1 MKKYLHSSTPLGH
14 PFMAQ
19 FLFLLMLFSS
29 VGVWG
34 QVNLPHTRT
43 TWNSTP
49 IGWTDTPKDS
59 YTTTFACSGSNGAK
73 FGTTGDL
80 KIVFLDSAPDQLSFV
95 VKSNMATTSALLV
108 EESDTGSTYTTVIS
122 LSGAIDLPTTC
133 TTKGTYT
140 LKSSTR
146 YIRWTFTKGSQNLTM
161 DDVSITKVSTTTSI
175 TSGNWFDASTWSA
188 GVPTSGDNA
197 IIANGHVVTMNT
209 TTGGINTRNSG
220 TTTTVNTGGTL
231 ATNQNYINNG
241 TTTVNGSF
249 QLDGGGWVSDAGGT
263 NALVYGT
270 AGTLIFNTAYTANN
284 GNYWP
289 SSNGPVNVTV
299 NSSSPLD
306 LGFARTVT
314 GLFQTSSNINNP
326 GNITIGTNGT
336 LRLNSGY
343 DWSGTGSP
351 TYGNAS
357 LLKYNSGGTPG
368 RSVEWNQTNGTIGTT
383 AGYPNNVQVS
393 NNTTLNFANGGTST
407 YKADKTVVIDA
418 GSSLYQNYGGGN
430 AGLAVGTDLTVNGN
444 LTLGTTT
451 GDLNVG
457 GNFTVASTGFNSYG
471 RAVIFNGTG
480 TQTIARTTPG
490 TIDFDYITINKTASS
505 VVLSATPATNI
516 TLNATS
522 GDFLRLTNIG
532 SLDLNGRTMSL
543 NNIGGG
549 IYVDGARTIT
559 SSVAGG
565 KIEVNQYKRVS
576 NNSGTG
582 ALTLAANVTVN
593 LNANGN
599 FDFGKSSGVT
609 ITTLN
614 GTLSINSTTSCY
626 VNTNPPIYGVG
637 SLLKYNS
644 TGTYGRGVE
653 WSTTSGAGFPSDVQV
668 SNNTTLDVPNTGGA
682 FSTNLALSRD
692 LTVDSGSSLYMDYG
706 AGPASGAL
714 TVGRN
719 VNISGNLSL
728 GDTAPGDLFVAGTW
742 IRTGVFTAN
751 GRLVTFNGAAAQTVT
766 GATTFD
772 YLTLNNTNGLT
783 LQPSSAVIVNQN
795 LGLTNGKLTLGAN
808 NLTIGSTGTITGAST
823 SSYVVTNGAGQLKR
837 NVAASAISFPVGNT
851 TYNPIIF
858 NNTGGSSDV
867 YGVRVT
873 DGVLTTALDISKTV
887 KRRWLVSEAFSG
899 GSNLKA
905 VAQYNTGEP
914 DTNFNTGTT
923 PKIGFYDGS
932 TWTDVDAT
940 KAGSDPYTLSSITNS
955 TPATL
960 TGTQYFALGTDNA
973 FTTKATKYVIT
984 AITPSSPGAGY
995 PFSVTVQA
1003 QDAFGFA
1010 ANVSANSTFSLTT
1023 NGNAGAIGGTV
1034 SGTILSGT
1042 NSIIVTGVTL
1052 ATAGIGVTVTA
1063 TNSGGLSINTGTSAT
1078 FIVLAKATQLAF
1090 VAVPATGSVGVNLPS
1105 FTVEARRP
1113 DNSIDTNYTGN
1124 ITIAKFT
1131 GTGTLSGT
1139 LAPAAIAGVATFS
1152 DAQFDAA
1159 DTYTIT
1165 ATATVL
1171 TSATSGN
1178 IVVTVSSFTVGDY
1191 RTNPNF
1197 TGSVYFDST
1206 TPSGS
1211 IYPWQRWNGS
1221 NWVDVTGSS
1230 ATSSPQNLSYVPANI
1245 YLNASYVNLANGKT
1259 YNNIIV
1265 ESGSVY
1271 SGNTTTGLTI
1281 DTNRTLDIKAGSMLV
1296 DGRFIFSAG
1305 SKLIVRNDAF
1315 LTIRSSSFNFTRNA
1329 TSNFTIEGEGFVE
1342 VDNYLANLWTGTE
1355 NFSSDSYFAVYGWD
1369 RSQRLFD
1376 NITDINDNSS
1386 GAKFG
1391 YLDIDVT
1398 ISSNWTFVL
1407 PSSGTYKLTSKD
1419 LYLTNNNSVTDKYT
1433 LNTENA
1439 TIGGNLVID
1448 GSANIS
1454 AQSQSGTKTL
1464 NVKGNFIKNGSG
1476 QYTNTNSGT
1485 SYVSTLNVDGD
1496 FMVNAGTFSLD
1507 IGATG
1512 ASTSIVNLKGNL
1524 SKDSGSYMV
1533 NSNTNS
1539 TTNAFNF
1546 NGTTT
1551 QLVDLN
1557 VRSADDMLRYNFYIN
1572 NGAYVKLLTRNWA
1585 FGTSSKL
1592 TVENGGILDFGYDVS
1607 NNPLALV
1614 IVPSQNSQSFDAQAG
1629 SILKINSPNGISA
1642 GGVYT
1647 GNVQIGAGSGS
1658 RKFGVGATYH
1668 YLGKNNQVS
1677 GNGLPNAIT
1686 GKVIVELETD
1696 ELKFNASGNKTFAA
1710 AGILEIRK
1718 GIVQDNS
1725 ADSFNTN
1732 ASQLGNLTM
1741 SGGRY
1746 KIDKTTVQPPFDGI
1760 YDLSAGVVE
1769 FGNNAETGESIRSK
1783 SYQNIE
1789 VTGSNVNNSDGVI
1802 SLKDDGTF
1810 KVSGKFISSNGDN
1823 YIQGTNPSSQ
1833 TLTVQTGGNFTT
1845 AVIPGLYGSS
1855 ILSPYQSIQNS
1866 IENIILE
1873 PGSFIEYARLT
1884 NALPFG
1890 APNGNQ
1896 TVSAINY
1903 QNLIIAGSSI
1913 KTASGNMV
1921 INGTTTVK
1929 AGATFDV
1936 PTPLV
1941 ITALD
1946 KITVEN
1952 DGNFIFNNDTNLM
1965 QSTATI
1971 SNESLQNTGN
1981 ITVKRE
1987 SPMKKNNYT
1996 YWSSP
2001 VSGQNL
2007 YGFSQGTSTTRFYYY
2022 RESDDKFYNDGF
2034 DGNTV
2039 FNPTQGYAIM
2049 SPSIYTG
2056 LQTFTGRFVGVPN
2069 NGTKNADNTTLK
2081 FQLKISSD
2089 RPEDDK
2095 GYNLIGNPYPSNIDF
2110 DKLFTINDGL
2120 NVPESTAGKI
2130 FQLAYFWTN
2139 VNPNRQGST
2148 NGTGSTYSGNA
2159 YAIYNGVGGI
2169 PATSETGS
2177 PIGIPPTNIIK
2188 VGQGFIIK
2196 ARPGQNDKAL
2206 IFNNTIRTT
2215 EHTHFFSKGCASEK
2229 DRYWLKLTTP
2239 ASDVNTILIGYVP
2252 GATNNFEWDYD
2263 APLLS
2268 VGSDSFYT
2276 ALGAE
2281 KLGIQ
2286 GRTYPLNT
2294 QDVVKLGTKH
2304 FEVGNYTISLG
2315 DREGI
2320 FAGSQSIYLKD
2331 NQNSKVT
2338 NLSEGNYTFT
2348 VNAGVTDGRFEI
2360 IYKPE
2365 VILSTGNTVKDQL
2378 VIYRDAND
2386 FVVKSYSSKITELEL
2401 YDLAG
2406 RLILKVNPN
2415 RKEVRI
2421 DDKNFINGVY
2431 ILNLTR
2437 DGKVISRKI
2446 TK

>member
-1 MKKYLHSSTPLGH
+1 MKTNLHSSTPLGH

-19 FLFLLMLFSS
+19 FLFLFMLLTSI
-29 VGVWG
+29 GVWG
-34 QVNLPHTRT
+34 QTIVTIGGGAIGSCPF
-43 TWNSTP
+43 TP
-49 IGWTDTPKDS
+49 TAS
-59 YTTTFACSGSNGAK
+59 YTTPPAGVTFSNWSRGSGVTCVSAAGALSGTNFFSATTTGALGVTANKYYSISITTDATHTYSLSEIKWITAVSGSGGSPSFAMMYSNDGGAVTQFGVSGNHQTTNTFTGSVLVAANTSIALYFVPLNVEAKTGTVRLINGSTIT
-73 FGTTGDL
+73 GTATAATTAITSKAVTGDWSL
-80 KIVFLDSAPDQLSFV
+80 G
-95 VKSNMATTSALLV
+95 SNWVGGNSPTSA
-108 EESDTGSTYTTVIS
+108 
-122 LSGAIDLPTTC
+122 
-133 TTKGTYT
+133 
-140 LKSSTR
+140 
-146 YIRWTFTKGSQNLTM
+146 
-161 DDVSITKVSTTTSI
+161 
-175 TSGNWFDASTWSA
+175 
-188 GVPTSGDNA
+188 DNA
-197 IIANGHVVTMNT
+197 IIVSGAVIKMNT
-209 TTGGINTRNSG
+209 TAGGINTRNSG
-220 TTTTVNTGGTL
+220 TTTTVDSGGTL
-231 ATNQNYINNG
+231 ATDVTYTNDGTTTINGTFQINNG
-241 TTTVNGSF
+241 GF
-249 QLDGGGWVSDAGGT
+249 AGGT
-263 NALVYGT
+263 TDFVYGT
-270 AGTLIFNTAYTANN
+270 DGNLIFNHNTGTNYGDPGGGINN
-284 GNYWP
+284 FHKYWP
-289 SSNGPVNVTV
+289 STNSPKNVTLNTNSPINLGV
-299 NSSSPLD
+299 N
-306 LGFARTVT
+306 RTVT
-314 GLFQTSSNINNP
+314 GTFQTSAGVTLSSTLTLNGINQINTNGFFNSAPTYGVASTLVYNATYGVSNEWTGNGAAGLGIPANVTVQAGTLSLPNVDRGVP
-326 GNITIGTNGT
+326 GNISIT
-336 LRLNSGY
+336 
-343 DWSGTGSP
+343 SGTALNLN
-351 TYGNAS
+351 NAS
-357 LLKYNSGGTPG
+357 G
-368 RSVEWNQTNGTIGTT
+368 
-383 AGYPNNVQVS
+383 
-393 NNTTLNFANGGTST
+393 
-407 YKADKTVVIDA
+407 D
-418 GSSLYQNYGGGN
+418 LYLGGN
-430 AGLAVGTDLTVNGN
+430 WNDSG
-444 LTLGTTT
+444 
-451 GDLNVG
+451 
-457 GNFTVASTGFNSYG
+457 SFNPNG
-471 RAVIFNGTG
+471 RAVFFNGSTD
-480 TQTIARTTPG
+480 QTIT
-490 TIDFDYITINKTASS
+490 KTGGETFNYLVNSKLAGNLILANNVNVNASS
-505 VVLSATPATNI
+505 GNVLQ
-516 TLNATS
+516 LVNA
-522 GDFLRLTNIG
+522 G
-532 SLDLNGRTMSL
+532 SLDLNGQTLTLS
-543 NNIGGG
+543 NGGG
-549 IYVDGARTIT
+549 NILVNGGVRNIN
-559 SSVAGG
+559 SGVAGG
-565 KIEVNQYKRVS
+565 ILAIVGNKFVT
-576 NNSGTG
+576 GTG
-582 ALTLAANVTVN
+582 TLVTAPNVTV
-593 LNANGN
+593 LATAGI
-599 FDFGKSSGVT
+599 DFGANKTTVNGTFQINSGGFANSNAPIYGNASTLIYSGVT
-609 ITTLN
+609 SYGVGNEWTGNATTAGQETPQNVTLTSSSVNMPNAARSLAGNLTIATGSTLNLN
-614 GTLSINSTTSCY
+614 GTS
-626 VNTNPPIYGVG
+626 
-637 SLLKYNS
+637 
-644 TGTYGRGVE
+644 
-653 WSTTSGAGFPSDVQV
+653 
-668 SNNTTLDVPNTGGA
+668 
-682 FSTNLALSRD
+682 
-692 LTVDSGSSLYMDYG
+692 
-706 AGPASGAL
+706 
-714 TVGRN
+714 
-719 VNISGNLSL
+719 
-728 GDTAPGDLFVAGTW
+728 GDLYIGGNWNKVG
-742 IRTGVFTAN
+742 
-751 GRLVTFNGAAAQTVT
+751 TFNPNNRAVFFRGTAAQTIT

-772 YLTLNNTNGLT
+772 YLTLNNAAGLT
-783 LQPSSAVIVNQN
+783 LVTANPVTVNQT
-795 LGLTNGKLTLGAN
+795 LDFTAGKLTLGAN
-808 NLTIGSTGTITGAST
+808 DLTTGNSGTITNST
-823 SSYVVTNGAGQLKR
+823 TAKYIVTNSTGQLKR
-837 NVAASAISFPVGNT
+837 TVGAADALFAVGNSA
-851 TYNPIIF
+851 YNPITF

-1010 ANVSANSTFSLTT
+1010 ANVSSNSTFSLTT

-1131 GTGTLSGT
+1131 GTGALSGT

-1315 LTIRSSSFNFTRNA
+1315 LTIRSASFNFTRNA

-1369 RSQRLFD
+1369 SSQRLFD

-1524 SKDSGSYMV
+1524 SKDLGSYMV

-1987 SPMKKNNYT
+1987 SPMKKNDYT

-2215 EHTHFFSKGCASEK
+2215 EHTHFFSKGSASEK

-2331 NQNSKVT
+2331 NQTSKVT

-2446 TK
+2446 SK